1 MKSVMRYY
9 RPYILPVIVIIG
21 VLFGQAMCELAL
33 PGYMSDIINNGI
45 VKQDM
50 GTIRHVGLI
59 MIVVAFG
66 SMVFSICGSFIASR
80 TAAKSARDIRAALF
94 HRVTAFS
101 TAEMNQFSTAS
112 LITRSTNDV
121 QTVQMTTVMILRMAV
136 FSPIMGVG
144 ALINALNTTVS
155 LTWIIGVTLAGILV
169 LMGALFFMVM
179 PKFRVLQSKLDRLNL
194 LIKERL
200 SGLLVVRAFNT
211 EEYEE
216 KRFDAANLDLT
227 KINIFINRV
236 MSFMF
241 PALMVIMNV
250 CSIMIVWFGSKMAGA
265 GDLMIGDMLA
275 LLQYAMHIIL
285 SFLFIA
291 AMFIMIPRAAVSM
304 RRIGAVLDVEPGI
317 KDPEEPVEMEKTPA
331 GQTEA
336 GQPAAGQA
344 ENAEKANRNEARGTV
359 EFRDVSFA
367 FPDAERNA
375 LEHISFI
382 ARPGQTT
389 AFVGGTGSGK
399 STLLNLIPRFYDVTE
414 GAVLLDGVDI
424 RKMKLKDLRGQIGYV
439 PQKGVLF
446 SGTIASNIRFGDE
459 EASEEEI
466 GEVTRIAQADEF
478 INEKP
483 EGIDQE
489 VSQGGT
495 NVSGG
500 QKQRLSIARALIRK
514 SPVYLFDDSFS
525 ALDFKTDRK
534 LRQALKEN
542 TGESTFII
550 VAQRINTVM
559 DADQIIVMDQGRIAG
574 IGTHRQLLETCGIY
588 REIAMSQLSEEEL
601 RKEGV

>member
-50 GTIRHVGLI
+50 GIIRHVGLI

-211 EEYEE
+211 EKYEE
-216 KRFDAANLDLT
+216 ERFDVANLDLT

-317 KDPEEPVEMEKTPA
+317 KDPEEPAAMEQA
-331 GQTEA
+331 SDGQPEA
-336 GQPAAGQA
+336 GSAGQA
-344 ENAEKANRNEARGTV
+344 DGAEKERKGKARGIV

-367 FPDAERNA
+367 FPDAAKNA
-375 LEHISFI
+375 LEHISFT

-389 AFVGGTGSGK
+389 AIVGGTGSGK

-414 GAVLLDGVDI
+414 GAVLLDGIDI

-550 VAQRINTVM
+550 VTQRINTVM

>member
-50 GTIRHVGLI
+50 GIIRHVGLI

-80 TAAKSARDIRAALF
+80 TAAKSARDIRAVLF

-101 TAEMNQFSTAS
+101 TAEMNQFSSAS

-211 EEYEE
+211 EKYEE
-216 KRFDAANLDLT
+216 ERFDVANLDLT

-317 KDPEEPVEMEKTPA
+317 KDPEEPAAMEQA
-331 GQTEA
+331 SDGQPEA
-336 GQPAAGQA
+336 GSAGQA
-344 ENAEKANRNEARGTV
+344 DGAEKERKGKARGIV

-367 FPDAERNA
+367 FPDAAKNA
-375 LEHISFI
+375 LEHISFT

-389 AFVGGTGSGK
+389 AIVGGTGSGK

-414 GAVLLDGVDI
+414 GAVLLDGIDI

>member
-50 GTIRHVGLI
+50 GIIRHVGLI

-80 TAAKSARDIRAALF
+80 TAAKSARDIRAVLF

-211 EEYEE
+211 EKYEE
-216 KRFDAANLDLT
+216 ERFDVANLDLT

-317 KDPEEPVEMEKTPA
+317 KDPEEPAAMEQA
-331 GQTEA
+331 SDGQPEA
-336 GQPAAGQA
+336 GSAGQA
-344 ENAEKANRNEARGTV
+344 DGAEKERKGKARGIV

-367 FPDAERNA
+367 FPDAAKNA
-375 LEHISFI
+375 LEHISFT

-389 AFVGGTGSGK
+389 AIVGGTGSGK

-414 GAVLLDGVDI
+414 GAVLLDGIDI

>member
-50 GTIRHVGLI
+50 GIIRHVGLI

-211 EEYEE
+211 EKYEE
-216 KRFDAANLDLT
+216 ERFDVANLDLT

-317 KDPEEPVEMEKTPA
+317 KDPEEPAAMEQA
-331 GQTEA
+331 SDGQPEA
-336 GQPAAGQA
+336 GSAGQA
-344 ENAEKANRNEARGTV
+344 DGAEKERKGKARGIV

-367 FPDAERNA
+367 FPDAAKNA
-375 LEHISFI
+375 LEHISFT

-389 AFVGGTGSGK
+389 AIVGGTGSGK
-399 STLLNLIPRFYDVTE
+399 STLLNLIPRF
-414 GAVLLDGVDI
+414 
-424 RKMKLKDLRGQIGYV
+424 
-439 PQKGVLF
+439 
-446 SGTIASNIRFGDE
+446 
-459 EASEEEI
+459 
-466 GEVTRIAQADEF
+466 
-478 INEKP
+478 
-483 EGIDQE
+483 
-489 VSQGGT
+489 
-495 NVSGG
+495 
-500 QKQRLSIARALIRK
+500 
-514 SPVYLFDDSFS
+514 
-525 ALDFKTDRK
+525 
-534 LRQALKEN
+534 
-542 TGESTFII
+542 
-550 VAQRINTVM
+550 
-559 DADQIIVMDQGRIAG
+559 
-574 IGTHRQLLETCGIY
+574 
-588 REIAMSQLSEEEL
+588 
-601 RKEGV
+601 

>member
-9 RPYILPVIVIIG
+9 KPYILPVIVIIG

-50 GTIRHVGLI
+50 GIIRHVGLI

-211 EEYEE
+211 EKYEE
-216 KRFDAANLDLT
+216 ERFDVANLDLT

-317 KDPEEPVEMEKTPA
+317 KDPEEPAAMEQA
-331 GQTEA
+331 SDGQPEA
-336 GQPAAGQA
+336 GSAGQA
-344 ENAEKANRNEARGTV
+344 DGAEKERKGKARGIV

-367 FPDAERNA
+367 FPDAAKNA
-375 LEHISFI
+375 LEHISFT

-389 AFVGGTGSGK
+389 AIVGGTGSGK

-414 GAVLLDGVDI
+414 GAVLLDGIDI

>member
-1 MKSVMRYY
+1 MRYY

-389 AFVGGTGSGK
+389 AIVGGTGSGK

>member
-50 GTIRHVGLI
+50 GIIRHVGLI

-211 EEYEE
+211 EKYEE
-216 KRFDAANLDLT
+216 ERFDVANLDLT

-317 KDPEEPVEMEKTPA
+317 KDPEEPAAMEQA
-331 GQTEA
+331 SDGQPEA
-336 GQPAAGQA
+336 GSAGQA
-344 ENAEKANRNEARGTV
+344 DGAEKERKGKARGIV

-367 FPDAERNA
+367 FPDAAKNA
-375 LEHISFI
+375 LEHISFT

-389 AFVGGTGSGK
+389 AIVGGTGSGK

-414 GAVLLDGVDI
+414 GAVLLDGIDI

>member
-1 MKSVMRYY
+1 
-9 RPYILPVIVIIG
+9 
-21 VLFGQAMCELAL
+21 
-33 PGYMSDIINNGI
+33 
-45 VKQDM
+45 
-50 GTIRHVGLI
+50 
-59 MIVVAFG
+59 
-66 SMVFSICGSFIASR
+66 
-80 TAAKSARDIRAALF
+80 
-94 HRVTAFS
+94 
-101 TAEMNQFSTAS
+101 
-112 LITRSTNDV
+112 
-121 QTVQMTTVMILRMAV
+121 
-136 FSPIMGVG
+136 
-144 ALINALNTTVS
+144 
-155 LTWIIGVTLAGILV
+155 
-169 LMGALFFMVM
+169 
-179 PKFRVLQSKLDRLNL
+179 
-194 LIKERL
+194 
-200 SGLLVVRAFNT
+200 
-211 EEYEE
+211 
-216 KRFDAANLDLT
+216 
-227 KINIFINRV
+227 
-236 MSFMF
+236 
-241 PALMVIMNV
+241 
-250 CSIMIVWFGSKMAGA
+250 
-265 GDLMIGDMLA
+265 
-275 LLQYAMHIIL
+275 MHIIL

-317 KDPEEPVEMEKTPA
+317 KDPEEPAAMEQA
-331 GQTEA
+331 SDGQPEA
-336 GQPAAGQA
+336 GSAGQA
-344 ENAEKANRNEARGTV
+344 DGAEKERKGKARGTV

-367 FPDAERNA
+367 FPDAAKNA
-375 LEHISFI
+375 LEHISFT

-389 AFVGGTGSGK
+389 AIVGGTGSGK

-414 GAVLLDGVDI
+414 GAVLLDGIDI

-459 EASEEEI
+459 E
-466 GEVTRIAQADEF
+466 
-478 INEKP
+478 
-483 EGIDQE
+483 E

>member
-80 TAAKSARDIRAALF
+80 TAARSARDIRAALF

-121 QTVQMTTVMILRMAV
+121 QTVQMTTVMILRMAI

-275 LLQYAMHIIL
+275 LPCI
-285 SFLFIA
+285 
-291 AMFIMIPRAAVSM
+291 
-304 RRIGAVLDVEPGI
+304 
-317 KDPEEPVEMEKTPA
+317 
-331 GQTEA
+331 
-336 GQPAAGQA
+336 
-344 ENAEKANRNEARGTV
+344 
-359 EFRDVSFA
+359 
-367 FPDAERNA
+367 
-375 LEHISFI
+375 
-382 ARPGQTT
+382 
-389 AFVGGTGSGK
+389 
-399 STLLNLIPRFYDVTE
+399 
-414 GAVLLDGVDI
+414 
-424 RKMKLKDLRGQIGYV
+424 
-439 PQKGVLF
+439 
-446 SGTIASNIRFGDE
+446 
-459 EASEEEI
+459 
-466 GEVTRIAQADEF
+466 
-478 INEKP
+478 
-483 EGIDQE
+483 
-489 VSQGGT
+489 
-495 NVSGG
+495 
-500 QKQRLSIARALIRK
+500 
-514 SPVYLFDDSFS
+514 
-525 ALDFKTDRK
+525 
-534 LRQALKEN
+534 
-542 TGESTFII
+542 
-550 VAQRINTVM
+550 
-559 DADQIIVMDQGRIAG
+559 
-574 IGTHRQLLETCGIY
+574 
-588 REIAMSQLSEEEL
+588 
-601 RKEGV
+601 

>member
-50 GTIRHVGLI
+50 GIIRHVGLI

-211 EEYEE
+211 EKYEE
-216 KRFDAANLDLT
+216 ERFDVANLDLT

-317 KDPEEPVEMEKTPA
+317 KDPEEPAAMEQA
-331 GQTEA
+331 SDGQPEA
-336 GQPAAGQA
+336 GSAGQA
-344 ENAEKANRNEARGTV
+344 DGAEKERKGKARGIV

-367 FPDAERNA
+367 FPDAAKNA
-375 LEHISFI
+375 LEHISFT

-389 AFVGGTGSGK
+389 AIVGGTGSGK

-414 GAVLLDGVDI
+414 GAVLLDGIDI

-459 EASEEEI
+459 EAGEEEI

>member
-1 MKSVMRYY
+1 MRYY

-50 GTIRHVGLI
+50 GIIRHVGLI

-211 EEYEE
+211 EKYEE
-216 KRFDAANLDLT
+216 ERFDVANLDLT

-317 KDPEEPVEMEKTPA
+317 KDPEEPAAMEQA
-331 GQTEA
+331 SDGQPEA
-336 GQPAAGQA
+336 GSAGQA
-344 ENAEKANRNEARGTV
+344 DGAEKERKGKARGIV

-367 FPDAERNA
+367 FPDAAKNA
-375 LEHISFI
+375 LEHISFT

-389 AFVGGTGSGK
+389 AIVGGTGSGK

-414 GAVLLDGVDI
+414 GAVLLDGIDI

>member
-389 AFVGGTGSGK
+389 AIVGGTGSGK

-489 VSQGGT
+489 VSQGGI